1 MKKIY
6 VVLPIVL
13 AIALAFGFY
22 LGSKQAF
29 LPSFS
34 QQKSKEKSVY
44 DAQLKLID
52 VMNIID
58 NEYVDTVDKLKLVES
73 TIEQMLTSLD
83 PHSVYLPYEVSN
95 REEEQLRGN
104 FAGVGVKF
112 MIISD
117 TLTVTNVIKG
127 GPSDKAGVKN
137 GDRII
142 EIDGKNVASKAV
154 TNDDVMGKLKGA
166 FDSKVKL
173 KIKRQ
178 NELIETTIT
187 RGIIPIY
194 SVSASFMLKPT
205 TGYIK
210 LDRFSETSH
219 EEFVLAANQLLAKG
233 MKHLVFDLR
242 GNGGGYLD
250 IANQIADEFLE
261 KNKLIVFTKN
271 KTGEQDKLFST
282 SRGVL
287 KNIKVSLLIDS
298 ESASASE
305 IVAGALQDNDRGT
318 IYGRRSFGK
327 GLVQKPI
334 MLRDSSTVRITI
346 ARYYTPT
353 GRCIQKPY
361 TDNYQD
367 YMMELYDRDK
377 NGELFHLDSSIYVD
391 SLKYLTPAGKA
402 VYGGGGITPDVFIPY
417 DTSGY
422 TLLYRKIAY
431 STIFSEFTLR
441 YLDKNRNVLNKQSLN
456 DFTKSFEVDA
466 KTYNDF
472 MVYVKSQEISFTPA
486 ESEASKNRIK
496 QRLKQEVASGIW
508 DDEGRIYVHSRND
521 NDIQIIL
528 GK

>member
-1 MKKIY
+1 MRKIQ
-6 VVLPIVL
+6 VVLPIII
-13 AIALAFGFY
+13 AIAVVCGFY
-22 LGSKQAF
+22 LGSKQAYIPIF
-29 LPSFS
+29 
-34 QQKSKEKSVY
+34 KKEKSDTEAAY
-44 DAQLKLID
+44 NAQMKLLD
-52 VMNIID
+52 VMNIIN
-58 NEYVDTVDKLKLVES
+58 NEYVDTVDKVKLVEG

-127 GPSDKAGVKN
+127 GPSDRAGVKN

-142 EIDGKNVASKAV
+142 EIDGENVAKK
-154 TNDDVMGKLKGA
+154 TINNDDVMGKLKGPY
-166 FDSKVKL
+166 DSQVKL
-173 KIKRQ
+173 KLKRG
-178 NELIETTIT
+178 NEFVTTTIT

-194 SVSASFMLKPT
+194 SVTASFMIRPT
-205 TGYIK
+205 VGYIK
-210 LDRFSETSH
+210 LERFSETSY
-219 EEFVLAANQLLAKG
+219 EEFVLAADKLLNQG

-242 GNGGGYLD
+242 TNGGGYLD
-250 IANQIADEFLE
+250 IARSIADEFLT
-261 KNKLIVFTKN
+261 KDKLIVFTKD
-271 KTGEQDKLFST
+271 KFGDKDKLFST
-282 SRGVL
+282 SRGLL
-287 KNIKVSLLIDS
+287 KNTEVSLLIDS

-305 IVAGALQDNDRGT
+305 IVAGAIQDNDRGT

-361 TDNYQD
+361 TNNYED
-367 YMMELYDRDK
+367 YVMELYDRDK

-422 TLLYRKIAY
+422 TMLFRKIAY
-431 STIFSEFTLR
+431 TRAFSEFTLH
-441 YLDKNRNVLNKQSLN
+441 YLDKHRSELKKMSLN
-456 DFTKSFEVDA
+456 DFTKNFSISE
-466 KTYNDF
+466 KMYNDF
-472 MVYVKSQEISFTPA
+472 LVYSKTKDISYTSA
-486 ESEASKNRIK
+486 EFEASKSRIK
-496 QRLKQEVASGIW
+496 QRLKEEIASGIW

-521 NDIQIIL
+521 NDVQVVL
-528 GK
+528 SE